1 MNLYQEIKKDLLIAR
16 KNKNELVKSVLSVIL
31 AEADKSL
38 ISRLP
43 ENEQQDLMLS
53 VVLKAEKQ
61 YTKAIEQFKDKQELV
76 SEYENER
83 QVLLPYLPKPLTEF
97 EIKAILE
104 IEKFANLGLAMK
116 YFSQYYKGRYQ
127 PQVIKALFELN

>member
-16 KNKNELVKSVLSVIL
+16 KNKNELVKSVLSVVL

-43 ENEQQDLMLS
+43 EIEQQELMLS

-61 YTKAIEQFKDKQELV
+61 YTKAIEQFKDNQVLV

-97 EIKAILE
+97 EIKGILE

-127 PQVIKALFELN
+127 PQIIKALFELN

>member
-16 KNKNELVKSVLSVIL
+16 KNKNELVKSVLSVVL

-43 ENEQQDLMLS
+43 ENEQQELMLS

-61 YTKAIEQFKDKQELV
+61 YTKAIEQFKDNQVLV

-97 EIKAILE
+97 EIKGILE

-116 YFSQYYKGRYQ
+116 HFSKYYKGRYQ
-127 PQVIKALFELN
+127 PQIIKALFELN

>member
-16 KNKNELVKSVLSVIL
+16 KNKNELVKSVLSVVL
-31 AEADKSL
+31 SEADKSL

-43 ENEQQDLMLS
+43 ENEQQELMLS

-61 YTKAIEQFKDKQELV
+61 YTKAIEQFKDNQVLV

-97 EIKAILE
+97 EIKGILE

-116 YFSQYYKGRYQ
+116 HFSQYYKGRYQ
-127 PQVIKALFELN
+127 PQIIKALFELN